1 MNSEELRKYFE
12 YSNGTLRNK
21 LGIRNADELEE
32 VSYQMS
38 AKKAN
43 TLIKTNPK
51 IKSIDDLC
59 KIHKYM
65 FGDLFDWAGKLR
77 NYNIGKT
84 TEINGQ
90 AVTTDFLDQSVL
102 NNGILAINDE
112 LNNLPENK
120 ISVHEYANILDSV
133 NFLHPFREGNGRST
147 KCFLQCLAQ
156 NHGQEIDYNRD
167 QNEFIVAENNADVDA
182 LSKLLTVNDLKQK
195 TLQKSNREPEI
206 E

>member
-1 MNSEELRKYFE
+1 MNDEELRKYFE

-21 LGIRNADELEE
+21 LGIHDADELEK

-43 TLIKTNPK
+43 ALIKTNPK

-84 TEINGQ
+84 TEINDQ
-90 AVTTDFLDQSVL
+90 AVTTDFLDQS
-102 NNGILAINDE
+102 
-112 LNNLPENK
+112 
-120 ISVHEYANILDSV
+120 Y
-133 NFLHPFREGNGRST
+133 
-147 KCFLQCLAQ
+147 
-156 NHGQEIDYNRD
+156 
-167 QNEFIVAENNADVDA
+167 
-182 LSKLLTVNDLKQK
+182 
-195 TLQKSNREPEI
+195 
-206 E
+206 

>member
-21 LGIRNADELEE
+21 LGIRDADELEE

-43 TLIKTNPK
+43 ALIKTNPK

-65 FGDLFDWAGKLR
+65 FGDLFDWADKLR

-120 ISVHEYANILDSV
+120 ISV
-133 NFLHPFREGNGRST
+133 R
-147 KCFLQCLAQ
+147 QCTP
-156 NHGQEIDYNRD
+156 D
-167 QNEFIVAENNADVDA
+167 
-182 LSKLLTVNDLKQK
+182 
-195 TLQKSNREPEI
+195 
-206 E
+206 